1 VSVVVVVVVPDA
13 VCVREA
19 VRVTVLLTVEVADT
33 VCAAVAVVVGVSDT
47 VLALDRFVPWAKH
60 SAAPGLVM
68 STYFMGQGL
77 ISLSAK
83 GAGGKPKTAG
93 GSTRSAA
100 KGKSAE

>member
-1 VSVVVVVVVPDA
+1 MVILACSRQPA
-13 VCVREA
+13 GTTHSRWSSRTA
-19 VRVTVLLTVEVADT
+19 IAGALLF
-33 VCAAVAVVVGVSDT
+33 GVSDT
-47 VLALDRFVPWAKH
+47 VLALDRFVPWAKL

-93 GSTRSAA
+93 GSTRSSA

>member
-1 VSVVVVVVVPDA
+1 M
-13 VCVREA
+13 
-19 VRVTVLLTVEVADT
+19 
-33 VCAAVAVVVGVSDT
+33 SDT
-47 VLALDRFVPWAKH
+47 VLALDRFVPWAKL
-60 SAAPGLVM
+60 SPAPGLVM

-100 KGKSAE
+100 NGKSAE

>member
-1 VSVVVVVVVPDA
+1 MVILACSRQPA
-13 VCVREA
+13 GTTHSRWSSRTA
-19 VRVTVLLTVEVADT
+19 IAGALLF
-33 VCAAVAVVVGVSDT
+33 GVSDT

-93 GSTRSAA
+93 GSIRSAA

>member
-1 VSVVVVVVVPDA
+1 
-13 VCVREA
+13 
-19 VRVTVLLTVEVADT
+19 
-33 VCAAVAVVVGVSDT
+33 
-47 VLALDRFVPWAKH
+47 
-60 SAAPGLVM
+60 M

-93 GSTRSAA
+93 GSTRSSA